1 MGGESMKLNMI
12 GKKRLSLEE
21 KEGRIGAMFML
32 PWLIGFVVFFAIPM
46 VTSLIY
52 SFNKVSFGNEGI
64 VLEFVG
70 FNNYI
75 ELFTS
80 NKKFWEAFT
89 SVVSTLLYEVPVVV
103 LFSLFISLLLNMN
116 IPGRLIFRSV
126 FFLPIV
132 FMADT
137 IYKIISV
144 SGVSPSVASAGNAL
158 MTFDFGAQGIFT
170 EMLEALGL
178 GEEFL
183 STFSRIINNI
193 FQISWKAPIQIILYL
208 TGLQSIPDS
217 YYEVCMIEGATK
229 WESFWK
235 VTFPMLSPITLLC
248 LVYSIIDT
256 FTDANSKMISLIN
269 STVRTFMHESMS
281 ISWCYFIFVFVF
293 VGIVLAVVSRWV
305 KYMD

>member
-1 MGGESMKLNMI
+1 MKLNMI

-103 LFSLFISLLLNMN
+103 LFSLFIALLLNMN

>member
-1 MGGESMKLNMI
+1 MKDNILN
-12 GKKRLSLEE
+12 KKRLSLVE
-21 KEGRIGAMFML
+21 KEGRTGAMFIL
-32 PWLIGFVVFFAIPM
+32 PWLIGFIVFFAIPM
-46 VTSLIY
+46 ITSLIY
-52 SFNKVSFGNEGI
+52 SFNKVSFGDEGLI
-64 VLEFVG
+64 LEYVG
-70 FNNYI
+70 FKNYV

-80 NKKFWEAFT
+80 NKKFWEAFA

-103 LFSLFISLLLNMN
+103 LFSLFIAILLNMN
-116 IPGRLIFRSV
+116 IPGRIFFRSV

-132 FMADT
+132 FMGDV
-137 IYKIISV
+137 IYQIISV
-144 SGVSPSVASAGNAL
+144 SGVSPSVASSGNSL
-158 MTFDFGAQGIFT
+158 MSFDFGAQGIFT
-170 EMLEALGL
+170 EMLAALGL

-183 STFSRIINNI
+183 KTFSSIINNI

-208 TGLQSIPDS
+208 TGLQSIPGS

-256 FTDANSKMISLIN
+256 FTDANSKMIKLIN

-281 ISWCYFIFVFVF
+281 ISWCYFIFVFIF
-293 VGIVLAVVSRWV
+293 IGIVLAIVSRWV

>member
-1 MGGESMKLNMI
+1 MKLNMI

-52 SFNKVSFGNEGI
+52 SFNKVSFGDEGI

-103 LFSLFISLLLNMN
+103 LFSLFIALLLNMN

>member
-1 MGGESMKLNMI
+1 MKLNI
-12 GKKRLSLEE
+12 VGKKRLSLEAM
-21 KEGRIGAMFML
+21 EGRIGAMFML

>member
-1 MGGESMKLNMI
+1 MKLNI
-12 GKKRLSLEE
+12 VGKKRLSLEAM
-21 KEGRIGAMFML
+21 EGRIGAMFML
-32 PWLIGFVVFFAIPM
+32 PWLIGFIVFFAIPM

-52 SFNKVSFGNEGI
+52 SFNKVSFGDEGI
-64 VLEFVG
+64 ILEYVG
-70 FNNYI
+70 FNNYL

-89 SVVSTLLYEVPVVV
+89 AVVSTLLYEVPVVV
-103 LFSLFISLLLNMN
+103 LFSLFIALILNMN
-116 IPGRLIFRSV
+116 IPGRLFFRSV

-137 IYKIISV
+137 VYKIISV
-144 SGVSPSVASAGNAL
+144 SGVTPSVASAGNAL

-183 STFSRIINNI
+183 TTFSRIINNI
-193 FQISWKAPIQIILYL
+193 FQISWKSPIQIILYL

-256 FTDANSKMISLIN
+256 FTDANSKMIALIN
-269 STVRTFMHESMS
+269 STVRTFMHESMA
-281 ISWCYFIFVFVF
+281 ISWCYFIFVFIF